1 MKTAKKIRHYLDNQQ
16 PEMVDLLKRLI
27 RIETPSL
34 DPASQAGAF
43 RLLALA
49 LKDVGYRVREIPG
62 RKSGGMLLARPREGK
77 RSKPLQLL
85 LGHTDTVWPTGT
97 LLHMPVQEN
106 GSRISGPGAFDL
118 KAGLIQVVFALK
130 ALASLQ
136 LEPAVTPVVLV
147 NSDEEIGSGDSE
159 KWIRRLSRRSN
170 RVFVL
175 EPPLGKRG
183 RLKTIRKGVGL
194 FQITAK
200 GRAAHAGLEPE
211 AGASAILELSYVIQ
225 KLAALNS
232 PPNGISVNVGLIQ
245 GGLRP
250 NVVAPQSRATV
261 DVRVLRLKDIEFIQH
276 AIHHLEPETAG
287 VELQVE
293 GRIDRAPLEKTPRN
307 SFLWERAQMAAV
319 ELGFELEEGTAGG
332 ASDGNI
338 TSLYT
343 ATLDGLGA
351 VGGGAHAQHEFVYT
365 DRLPERAAL
374 LALLLLDPPVP
385 EEVLKQD
392 RVAGGQV

>member
-1 MKTAKKIRHYLDNQQ
+1 
-16 PEMVDLLKRLI
+16 
-27 RIETPSL
+27 
-34 DPASQAGAF
+34 
-43 RLLALA
+43 
-49 LKDVGYRVREIPG
+49 
-62 RKSGGMLLARPREGK
+62 
-77 RSKPLQLL
+77 
-85 LGHTDTVWPTGT
+85 
-97 LLHMPVQEN
+97 MPVQEN
-106 GSRISGPGAFDL
+106 GSRISGPGAFDM
-118 KAGLIQVVFALK
+118 KAGLIQIVFALK

-136 LEPAVTPVVLV
+136 LEPEVTPVVLV

-175 EPPLGKRG
+175 EPSLGKRG

-194 FQITAK
+194 FRITVK

-232 PPNGISVNVGLIQ
+232 PQNGITVNVGLIQ

-250 NVVAPQSRATV
+250 NVVAPEGRATV
-261 DVRVLRLKDIEFIQH
+261 DVRVLRLKDIESIQR

-287 VELQVE
+287 VELKVE

-307 SFLWERAQMAAV
+307 SFLWKRAQMAAAD
-319 ELGFELEEGTAGG
+319 LGFELEQGMAGG

-351 VGGGAHAQHEFVYT
+351 VGGGAHAQQEFVYT

-385 EEVLKQD
+385 DDVLRQGK
-392 RVAGGQV
+392 VAEKTVKGGRLPPTFGLLKPTTYASGPRIRL

>member
-1 MKTAKKIRHYLDNQQ
+1 M
-16 PEMVDLLKRLI
+16 
-27 RIETPSL
+27 
-34 DPASQAGAF
+34 
-43 RLLALA
+43 
-49 LKDVGYRVREIPG
+49 
-62 RKSGGMLLARPREGK
+62 
-77 RSKPLQLL
+77 
-85 LGHTDTVWPTGT
+85 
-97 LLHMPVQEN
+97 
-106 GSRISGPGAFDL
+106 

-130 ALASLQ
+130 ALACLQ

-147 NSDEEIGSGDSE
+147 SSDEEIGSGDSE
-159 KWIRRLSRRSN
+159 KWIRRLSRRCN
-170 RVFVL
+170 RVFVV
-175 EPPLGKRG
+175 EPPLGKKG

-194 FQITAK
+194 FKITVK

-232 PPNGISVNVGLIQ
+232 PRNGITVNVGLIQ

-250 NVVAPQSRATV
+250 NVVAPEGRATV
-261 DVRVLRLKDIEFIQH
+261 DVRVLRLKDIEFIQQ

-293 GRIDRAPLEKTPRN
+293 GRIDRAPLERTPRN
-307 SFLWERAQMAAV
+307 SFLWERAQMAAA
-319 ELGFELEEGTAGG
+319 ELGFELEQGTAGG

-338 TSLYT
+338 TSQYT

-351 VGGGAHAQHEFVYT
+351 VGGGAHAQHEFVYA

-385 EEVLKQD
+385 EEVL
-392 RVAGGQV
+392 RGEAGGGRRAHA

>member
-1 MKTAKKIRHYLDNQQ
+1 M
-16 PEMVDLLKRLI
+16 
-27 RIETPSL
+27 
-34 DPASQAGAF
+34 
-43 RLLALA
+43 
-49 LKDVGYRVREIPG
+49 
-62 RKSGGMLLARPREGK
+62 
-77 RSKPLQLL
+77 
-85 LGHTDTVWPTGT
+85 
-97 LLHMPVQEN
+97 
-106 GSRISGPGAFDL
+106 

-130 ALASLQ
+130 ALACLR
-136 LEPAVTPVVLV
+136 LEPAVTLVLLV
-147 NSDEEIGSGDSE
+147 SSDEEIGSCDSA
-159 KWIRRLSRRSN
+159 KWIRRLSRSSN

-194 FQITAK
+194 FKITIT

-232 PPNGISVNVGLIQ
+232 PRDGITVNVGLIQ

-250 NVVAPQSRATV
+250 NVVAPESRATV
-261 DVRVLRLKDIEFIQH
+261 DVRVLHVKDIEFIQH
-276 AIHHLEPETAG
+276 AIHHLESQTAG

-307 SFLWERAQMAAV
+307 AFLWERAQMAAADL
-319 ELGFELEEGTAGG
+319 EFELEQGTAGG

-338 TSLYT
+338 TSRYT

-351 VGGGAHAQHEFVYT
+351 VGGGAHAQHEFVYA

-385 EEVLKQD
+385 EEVLKQETL
-392 RVAGGQV
+392 